1 MAIDPKYELLPESFE
16 KRGRVFTLIQRTD
29 AAALYRVRVCAA
41 DVFEVWRRKF
51 NDATTANMPGGV
63 IVNYTPKEVSPPD
76 TAFGKWA
83 WTYNRLETALNK
95 FREIDGGAELPLLG
109 KEA

>member
-16 KRGRVFTLIQRTD
+16 KRGKTFTLVRRTD
-29 AAALYRVRVCAA
+29 VAALYRCRIC
-41 DVFEVWRRKF
+41 DTDLYEVWRRKF
-51 NDATTANMPGGV
+51 NDEATQKMPDGQV
-63 IVNYTPKEVSPPD
+63 VHFRPKEVSPPD